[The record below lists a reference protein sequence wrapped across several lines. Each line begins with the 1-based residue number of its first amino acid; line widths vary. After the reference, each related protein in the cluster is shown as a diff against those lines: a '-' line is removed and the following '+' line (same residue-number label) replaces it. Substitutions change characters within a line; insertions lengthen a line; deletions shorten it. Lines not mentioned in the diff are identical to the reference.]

1 MKRFTRLSI
10 LMMALLFVSAL
21 LTSES
26 AFADAA
32 DVGKTLTAKTFVFK
46 HKQAD
51 KAANVIKT
59 ILSAE
64 GSMSIQPSTNALVVT
79 DLPENMKKI
88 AAALATFDAPVQSLQ
103 LSIRLVSA
111 GRGAQNK
118 VDPALADVASK
129 LALLRYNVLE
139 SLGTAQANGKEGEPG
154 VVSIQGYRADFHFGE
169 YDPASDSV
177 QVADFKLFRLEGDQ
191 LAPLLKT
198 TLNLRIG
205 QTVIIGA
212 TRDAQSQRA
221 LMIVVTA
228 QR

>member
-1 MKRFTRLSI
+1 MKRILT
-10 LMMALLFVSAL
+10 LMMALFLVTAL
-21 LTSES
+21 GAQSV
-26 AFADAA
+26 FADAA
-32 DVGKTLTAKTFVFK
+32 DVGKTLTSKTFVFK

-51 KAANVIKT
+51 KAANVIKG

-64 GSMSIQPSTNALVVT
+64 GSMSIQPAANSLVVT
-79 DLPENMKKI
+79 DLPENIKKI
-88 AAALATFDAPVQSLQ
+88 AAAIAAFDAPAQALQ

-111 GRGAQNK
+111 SRGAVNK
-118 VDPALADVASK
+118 VDPAAADVASK
-129 LALLRYNVLE
+129 LALRYNVLE
-139 SLGTAQANGKEGEPG
+139 SIGAAQASGREGEPG
-154 VVSIQGYRADFHFGE
+154 VVTIDGYRADFRFGA

-177 QVADFKLFRLEGDQ
+177 QVVDLKLFRAEGDQ

-198 TLNLRIG
+198 TLNLKIG

-212 TRDAQSQRA
+212 AKQPQSQRA

>member
-1 MKRFTRLSI
+1 MKRLTI
-10 LMMALLFVSAL
+10 LMMVLLLFSA
-21 LTSES
+21 S

-32 DVGKTLTAKTFVFK
+32 DVGKTLTSKTFTFK

-51 KAANVIKT
+51 KAANVIKG
-59 ILSAE
+59 ILSVD
-64 GSMSIQPSTNALVVT
+64 GSMSIQPAANSLVVT
-79 DLPENMKKI
+79 DLPANMKKI
-88 AAALATFDAPVQSLQ
+88 AAAISAFDAPAQALQ

-111 GRGAQNK
+111 SRGEASK
-118 VDPALADVASK
+118 VDPDLADVASK

-139 SLGTAQANGKEGEPG
+139 SIGTAQASGKEGEPG
-154 VVSIQGYRADFHFGE
+154 VVSIQGYRADFRFGE

-177 QVADFKLFRLEGDQ
+177 QVVDFKLLRAEGDQ
-191 LAPLLKT
+191 LAPMLKT
-198 TLNLRIG
+198 TLNLKLG

-212 TRDAQSQRA
+212 TKDSKSQRA

>member
-1 MKRFTRLSI
+1 MKRI
-10 LMMALLFVSAL
+10 LTLTMALFLVTAL
-21 LTSES
+21 GARSV
-26 AFADAA
+26 FADAA

-51 KAANVIKT
+51 KAANVIKG

-64 GSMSIQPSTNALVVT
+64 GSMSIQPAANSLVVT

-88 AAALATFDAPVQSLQ
+88 AAAIAAFDAPAQALQ

-111 GRGAQNK
+111 SRGAANK
-118 VDPALADVASK
+118 VDPAVADVASK
-129 LALLRYNVLE
+129 LALRYNVLE
-139 SLGTAQANGKEGEPG
+139 SIGAAQASGREGEPG
-154 VVSIQGYRADFHFGE
+154 VVTIDGYRADFRFGA
-169 YDPASDSV
+169 YDPAADTV
-177 QVADFKLFRLEGDQ
+177 QVVDLKLFRAEGDQ
-191 LAPLLKT
+191 LAPLFKT
-198 TLNLRIG
+198 TLNLKIG

-212 TRDAQSQRA
+212 AKQPQSQRA

>member
-1 MKRFTRLSI
+1 MKRISI
-10 LMMALLFVSAL
+10 LMMALLFVSVLGA
-21 LTSES
+21 ENV
-26 AFADAA
+26 FADAA
-32 DVGKTLTAKTFVFK
+32 DVGQTLTSKTFTFK

-51 KAANVIKT
+51 KAANVIKD

-64 GSMSIQPSTNALVVT
+64 GSMSIQPAANSLVVT
-79 DLPENMKKI
+79 DLPANMKKI
-88 AAALATFDAPVQSLQ
+88 AAAIATFDAPAQALQ

-111 GRGAQNK
+111 SRGAESK
-118 VDPALADVASK
+118 VDPDLADVASK

-139 SLGTAQANGKEGEPG
+139 SIGAAQASGKEGEPG

-177 QVADFKLFRLEGDQ
+177 QVVDFKLLRAEGDQ
-191 LAPLLKT
+191 LAPMLKT
-198 TLNLRIG
+198 TLNLKLG

-212 TRDAQSQRA
+212 TKDSKSQRA

>member
-1 MKRFTRLSI
+1 MKRLSI
-10 LMMALLFVSAL
+10 LMMALMLVSA
-21 LTSES
+21 S

-32 DVGKTLTAKTFVFK
+32 DVGKTLTSRTFVLK

-64 GSMSIQPSTNALVVT
+64 GSMSIQPSTNSLVVT
-79 DLPENMKKI
+79 DLPLNMRKI
-88 AAALATFDAPVQSLQ
+88 ATALMTFDAPVQRLQ
-103 LSIRLVSA
+103 LSLRLVSA
-111 GRGAQNK
+111 GRGATAK
-118 VDPALADVASK
+118 VDPALSDVASK

-139 SLGTAQANGKEGEPG
+139 SIGAAQADGSEGEPG
-154 VVSIQGYRADFHFGE
+154 VVSIASYRADFRFGE
-169 YDPASDSV
+169 YDPASDSI

-198 TLNLRIG
+198 TLNLKLG

>member
-1 MKRFTRLSI
+1 MKRISI
-10 LMMALLFVSAL
+10 LMMALLLVSAL
-21 LTSES
+21 VAES

-32 DVGKTLTAKTFVFK
+32 DVGKTLTSKTFVFK

-51 KAANVIKT
+51 KAANVIKG

-64 GSMSIQPSTNALVVT
+64 GSMSIQPSANSLVVT
-79 DLPENMKKI
+79 DLPENLKKI
-88 AAALATFDAPVQSLQ
+88 AAALATFDAPAQPMQ

-111 GRGAQNK
+111 SKGTASK
-118 VDPALADVASK
+118 VDPALSDVASK

-139 SLGTAQANGKEGEPG
+139 SIGAAQANGREGEPG
-154 VVSIQGYRADFHFGE
+154 VVSIQGYRADFRFGE
-169 YDPASDSV
+169 FDPASDTV
-177 QVADFKLFRLEGDQ
+177 KIVDFKLFRAEGDQ
-191 LAPLLKT
+191 LNPLLKT
-198 TLNLRIG
+198 TLNVKLG

-212 TRDAQSQRA
+212 TRDPQSQRA

>member
-1 MKRFTRLSI
+1 MKRI
-10 LMMALLFVSAL
+10 LTLTMALFLVTAL
-21 LTSES
+21 GAQSV
-26 AFADAA
+26 FADAA
-32 DVGKTLTAKTFVFK
+32 DVGKTLTSKTFVFK

-51 KAANVIKT
+51 KAANVIKG

-64 GSMSIQPSTNALVVT
+64 GSMSIQPAANSLVVT

-88 AAALATFDAPVQSLQ
+88 AAAIAAFDAPAQALQ

-111 GRGAQNK
+111 SRGAVNK
-118 VDPALADVASK
+118 VDPAAADVASK
-129 LALLRYNVLE
+129 LALRYNVLE
-139 SLGTAQANGKEGEPG
+139 SIGAAQASGREGEPG
-154 VVSIQGYRADFHFGE
+154 VVTIDGYRADFRFGA

-177 QVADFKLFRLEGDQ
+177 QVVDLKLFRAEGDQ

-198 TLNLRIG
+198 TLNLKIG

-212 TRDAQSQRA
+212 AKQPQSQRA

>member
-1 MKRFTRLSI
+1 MKRFFT
-10 LMMALLFVSAL
+10 LMMALVFLAVP
-21 LTSES
+21 

-32 DVGKTLTAKTFVFK
+32 DVGRTLTAKTFVFK

-59 ILSAE
+59 MLSAE
-64 GSMSIQPSTNALVVT
+64 GTMSIQPAANSLVVT
-79 DLPENMKKI
+79 DLPENLKKI
-88 AAALATFDAPVQSLQ
+88 AAALAEFDAPAQSLQ

-111 GRGAQNK
+111 SRGAEAK
-118 VDPALADVASK
+118 VDPALNDVASK

-139 SLGTAQANGKEGEPG
+139 NVGAAQATGREGEPG
-154 VVSIQGYRADFHFGE
+154 MLTIDNYRADFRFGE

-177 QVADFKLFRLEGDQ
+177 QVADFKLFRQEGEQ
-191 LAPLLKT
+191 LSPMLKT
-198 TLNLRIG
+198 TLNLKLG
-205 QTVIIGA
+205 QTVILGA
-212 TRDAQSQRA
+212 TKQPQSQRA

>member
-1 MKRFTRLSI
+1 MKRI
-10 LMMALLFVSAL
+10 LTLTIALFLVTAL
-21 LTSES
+21 GAPSV
-26 AFADAA
+26 FADAA
-32 DVGKTLTAKTFVFK
+32 DVGKTLTSKTFVFK

-51 KAANVIKT
+51 KAANVIKG

-64 GSMSIQPSTNALVVT
+64 GSMSIQPTANSLVVT
-79 DLPENMKKI
+79 DLPANMKKI
-88 AAALATFDAPVQSLQ
+88 GAALAAFDAPAQALR

-111 GRGAQNK
+111 SRGAESK
-118 VDPALADVASK
+118 VDPAVADVASK
-129 LALLRYNVLE
+129 LTLRYNVLE
-139 SLGTAQANGKEGEPG
+139 SIGTAQANGREGEPG
-154 VVSIQGYRADFHFGE
+154 VVTINGYRADFRFGE

-177 QVADFKLFRLEGDQ
+177 QVVDFKLFRAEGDQ

-198 TLNLRIG
+198 TLNLKVG

-212 TRDAQSQRA
+212 AKQPQSQRA

>member
-1 MKRFTRLSI
+1 MKRILI
-10 LMMALLFVSAL
+10 LMMALLLVSA
-21 LTSES
+21 T

-51 KAANVIKT
+51 KAANVIKG

-64 GSMSIQPSTNALVVT
+64 GSMSIQPTANSLVVT
-79 DLPENMKKI
+79 DLPANMKKI
-88 AAALATFDAPVQSLQ
+88 AAALAAFDAPAQALQ

-111 GRGAQNK
+111 SRGAQSK
-118 VDPALADVASK
+118 VDPDVADVASK
-129 LALLRYNVLE
+129 LALFRYNVLDGVGE
-139 SLGTAQANGKEGEPG
+139 AQANGREGEPG
-154 VVSIQGYRADFHFGE
+154 VVTIDGYRADFKFGE

-177 QVADFKLFRLEGDQ
+177 QVVDFKLFRAEGDQ
-191 LAPLLKT
+191 LAPMLKT
-198 TLNLRIG
+198 TLNLKLG

-212 TRDAQSQRA
+212 AKQPQSQRA

>member
-1 MKRFTRLSI
+1 MKRLSI
-10 LMMALLFVSAL
+10 LMMALLLVTA
-21 LTSES
+21 T

-51 KAANVIKT
+51 KAANVIKG
-59 ILSAE
+59 LMSAE
-64 GSMSIQPSTNALVVT
+64 GSMSIQPAANSLVVT

-88 AAALATFDAPVQSLQ
+88 AAAIATFDAPAQALQ

-111 GRGAQNK
+111 SRGAEAK
-118 VDPALADVASK
+118 VDPVLADVQSK

-139 SLGTAQANGKEGEPG
+139 SLGSANATGKEGEPG
-154 VVSIQGYRADFHFGE
+154 VVALTGYRADFRFGE

-177 QVADFKLFRLEGDQ
+177 QVADFKLLRQEGERLT
-191 LAPLLKT
+191 PMLKT
-198 TLNLRIG
+198 TLNLKLG

-212 TRDAQSQRA
+212 TKQPQSQRA

>member
-1 MKRFTRLSI
+1 MKRI
-10 LMMALLFVSAL
+10 LILTMALFLA
-21 LTSES
+21 TAGAES
-26 AFADAA
+26 VFADAA

-51 KAANVIKT
+51 KAANVIKG

-64 GSMSIQPSTNALVVT
+64 GSMSIQPTANSLVVT

-88 AAALATFDAPVQSLQ
+88 GAALAAFDAPAQALQ

-111 GRGAQNK
+111 SRGAANK
-118 VDPALADVASK
+118 VDPAVADVASK
-129 LALLRYNVLE
+129 LALFRYNVLE
-139 SLGTAQANGKEGEPG
+139 SVGAAQASGREGEPG
-154 VVSIQGYRADFHFGE
+154 VVTINGYRADFRFGE

-177 QVADFKLFRLEGDQ
+177 QVVDFKLFRAEGDQ
-191 LAPLLKT
+191 LAPMLKT
-198 TLNLRIG
+198 TLNLKLG

-212 TRDAQSQRA
+212 AKQPQSQRA